1 MRSKHLKLLTA
12 ATLTVCTL
20 AAGVAQAAGV
30 LTIGCREESTTFD
43 PIKARRTVIT
53 GCSPMFTTYWCA
65 STTPAPS
72 WYRGWPKAGR
82 FPTMV

>member
-30 LTIGCREESTTFD
+30 LTIGCREESTD
-43 PIKARRTVIT
+43 RKSV
-53 GCSPMFTTYWCA
+53 
-65 STTPAPS
+65 
-72 WYRGWPKAGR
+72 
-82 FPTMV
+82 V